1 MVKKLLLILFSTTIS
16 LVSAQEQ
23 YYDNVNF
30 SLTGIALKNELASKI
45 IATHTNM
52 LTYTPGVWEASK
64 ITDVN
69 PSNSS
74 EVVLIY
80 GWEEGS
86 DAEITNDRTRDNS
99 LQDNGSGASFVWNR
113 EHVFSKSL
121 ASPALIGQGN
131 SQGPGSDAHNLR
143 PADKT
148 RNSTRS
154 NYKFASGSGNS
165 SRSSVTYNGPDGANT
180 RGWYPGDEWKGD
192 VARMM
197 MYMYLRYGDQC
208 LPTAIGVG
216 SSSSTP
222 DDMIDL
228 FLEWN
233 VEDPVSEFEKG
244 RNTFHENTSNTYAQG
259 NRNPFIDNPYFA
271 TIIWGGPEAQDTW
284 GIYTTND
291 SEAPT
296 EPTSVSLSN
305 ITTYSIDVSWTA
317 ATDNI
322 GVTSYDI
329 FVDGNLNGN
338 AASTNYTITG
348 LSSNTTYAVTVL
360 AKDISNNTSDQTSP
374 VNGVTLVDNDAPSIP
389 TNLIVSNEIGNS
401 FRVSWTASTDNTAVT
416 SYDVYLDGIF
426 NTNTIN
432 TAVTITDLNISTT
445 YIVTVLAKDS
455 ADNESQKSYPVQGT
469 TTDGTNNAN
478 ELFFSEYVDGTINGN
493 QAIEIVNLT
502 GNSIN
507 MANYSIKK
515 QTNGAGG
522 WISELPLSG
531 TININ
536 DVFVIINSQAEDD
549 NLKYQADL
557 TSGAPIN
564 FNGNDPIGLFKN
576 GSLIDIIGVF
586 NSGSGYFAENVT
598 LRRNLSVLKPNI
610 GSNQNL
616 PEWNFNEWESFPED
630 TFNGIGVFD
639 GVLNIEN
646 ETFNS
651 FKMFPNPTIGNTLYF
666 NFKKDITI
674 KIYNV
679 FGKLIKTNKINSNN
693 NNNNNLNISILP
705 KGIYLLK
712 INSENKF
719 ITKKIIKN

>member
-1 MVKKLLLILFSTTIS
+1 MVKKLLLLIFITSFSIS
-16 LVSAQEQ
+16 FSQVES
-23 YYDNVNF
+23 YYDDVN
-30 SLTGIALKNELASKI
+30 LALIGIDLKNELATKI

-64 ITDVN
+64 ITDAN

-80 GWEEGS
+80 GWEDGS
-86 DAEITNDRTRDNS
+86 DGDITNDSTRDNS
-99 LQDNGSGASFVWNR
+99 LQDSGGGASFVWNR

-121 ASPALIGQGN
+121 ADPILITTN
-131 SQGPGSDAHNLR
+131 PGPGTDAHHLR

-165 SRSSVTYNGPDGANT
+165 NRSSVTYNGPEGANT

-197 MYMYLRYGDQC
+197 MYMYVRYGDQC
-208 LPTAIGVG
+208 LPTAVGVG
-216 SSSSTP
+216 NSTSTP

-228 FLEWN
+228 FLQWN

-259 NRNPFIDNPYFA
+259 NRNPFIDNPYLA
-271 TIIWGGPEAQDTW
+271 TVIWGGAEAEDTW
-284 GIYTTND
+284 GTYTTND
-291 SEAPT
+291 NEAPT
-296 EPTSVSLSN
+296 VPTSVSLSN
-305 ITTYSIDVSWTA
+305 ITTYSIDASWTA

-329 FVDGNLNGN
+329 FVDGNLKGN
-338 AASTNYTITG
+338 STSTNYTITG
-348 LSSNTTYAVTVL
+348 LSSSTTYAVTVL
-360 AKDISNNTSDQTSP
+360 AKDISNNKSNQTTA
-374 VNGVTLVDNDAPSIP
+374 VNGTTLVDNDAPTTP
-389 TNLIVSNEIGNS
+389 TNLIVTNEIGNS
-401 FRVSWTASTDNTAVT
+401 FRVSWTESTDNTAVT
-416 SYDVYLDGIF
+416 SYDVYLDGTF

-432 TAVTITDLNISTT
+432 TATTITNLNISTT
-445 YIVTVLAKDS
+445 YSVTVLAKDS
-455 ADNESQKSYPVQGT
+455 ANNESAQSTPVDAT

-478 ELFFSEYVDGTINGN
+478 ELFFSEYVEGTFNGN
-493 QAIEIVNLT
+493 NAIEIVNLT
-502 GNSIN
+502 GNTID

-549 NLKYQADL
+549 SLNSQADL
-557 TSGAPIN
+557 SSGAPIN

-586 NSGSGYFAENVT
+586 NSGGGNFAENVT
-598 LRRNLSVLKPNI
+598 LRRKLSVLEPNI
-610 GSNQNL
+610 GSDKNL
-616 PEWNFNEWESFPED
+616 PEWNLNEWETFSED

-646 ETFNS
+646 EIFNS
-651 FKMFPNPTIGNTLYF
+651 FKMYPNPANGNSVYF
-666 NFKKDITI
+666 NVTEDVTI
-674 KIYNV
+674 NIYNV
-679 FGKLIKTNKINSNN
+679 LGKLISISEVTKNKNN
-693 NNNNNLNISILP
+693 IDISQLA
-705 KGIYLLK
+705 KGIYLVK
-712 INSENKF
+712 INSRKQF
-719 ITKKIIKN
+719 ITKKLIKN

>member
-1 MVKKLLLILFSTTIS
+1 MMKKLLILIFITSFS
-16 LVSAQEQ
+16 VSFSQEQ
-23 YYDNVNF
+23 YYNNVDF

-45 IATHTNM
+45 TATHTNI
-52 LTYTPGVWEASK
+52 LEYTPGVWEASK
-64 ITDVN
+64 ITDAN

-74 EVVLIY
+74 EVILIY

-86 DAEITNDRTRDNS
+86 DGDITNDRTRDNS
-99 LQDNGSGASFVWNR
+99 FQDNGSGASFVWNR

-121 ASPALIGQGN
+121 ASPALIGVGN

-165 SRSSVTYNGPDGANT
+165 SRSSVTYNGPEGANT

-222 DDMIDL
+222 DNMIDL

-233 VEDPVSEFEKG
+233 VEDPVSDIEKG

-291 SEAPT
+291 SEPPT
-296 EPTSVSLSN
+296 VPTSVSLSN

-338 AASTNYTITG
+338 TASTNYTITG
-348 LSSNTTYAVTVL
+348 LSSSTTYAVTVL
-360 AKDISNNTSDQTSP
+360 AKDISNNTSDQTTA
-374 VNGVTLVDNDAPSIP
+374 VNGVTLVDNDPPSTP

-432 TAVTITDLNISTT
+432 TAVTITNLIISTT
-445 YIVTVLAKDS
+445 YSVTVLAKDS
-455 ADNESQKSYPVQGT
+455 ADNESQKSYQVQGT

-515 QTNGAGG
+515 QTNGVGG

-549 NLKYQADL
+549 SLKSQADL

-586 NSGSGYFAENVT
+586 NSGGGYFAKDVT
-598 LRRNLSVLKPNI
+598 LRRNLSVLEPNI

-616 PEWNFNEWESFPED
+616 PEWNPNEWESFSED

-639 GVLNIEN
+639 GVLNVEN
-646 ETFNS
+646 ETFNY
-651 FKMFPNPTIGNTLYF
+651 FKMFPNPTNGNNIYF
-666 NFKKDITI
+666 SVTEDATI
-674 KIYNV
+674 HIYNV
-679 FGKLIKTNKINSNN
+679 LGKMVVTSEVTKSKNSI
-693 NNNNNLNISILP
+693 NISELT

-712 INSENKF
+712 INSGKQF
-719 ITKKIIKN
+719 TTKKLIKN